1 MGRSS
6 ESSEEFGGVRRSSE
20 WGRGKDDGTEV
31 RTDGKERKGKEE
43 GFGGSGKCRKGRREV
58 REVSENA
65 KYGMGWEKE
74 EMNGEWIREEE
85 LEDVTRFQ
93 TEEIRYMTVGISN
106 ILDKR
111 NWRQGLIEV
120 QRKLLI

>member
-1 MGRSS
+1 MP
-6 ESSEEFGGVRRSSE
+6 E
-20 WGRGKDDGTEV
+20 
-31 RTDGKERKGKEE
+31 GKE
-43 GFGGSGKCRKGRREV
+43 GSSRG
-58 REVSENA
+58 SENA
-65 KYGMGWEKE
+65 KYGKGWEKE

-85 LEDVTRFQ
+85 LGYVTRFQ